1 MATSVV
7 GQLRPK
13 WHELSAKA
21 SELEAARGP
30 NEARAA
36 VDDQNKRLR
45 PIVDALRPLNEGDR
59 KVLASIVADVS
70 RKIQADRAAKDS
82 PARPGTPGSQV
93 KPRPGQRLQPVSLEQ
108 RTYGLLSQPSGSR

>member
-13 WHELSAKA
+13 WQELSAKA
-21 SELEAARGP
+21 SELEAAKRAER
-30 NEARAA
+30 EARAA

-45 PIVDALRPLNEGDR
+45 PIVDALRPLNEGTGRFGLDR
-59 KVLASIVADVS
+59 GRCVAQDS
-70 RKIQADRAAKDS
+70 GRPGGEDS

-108 RTYGLLSQPSGSR
+108 RTYGLLSQPSGSG